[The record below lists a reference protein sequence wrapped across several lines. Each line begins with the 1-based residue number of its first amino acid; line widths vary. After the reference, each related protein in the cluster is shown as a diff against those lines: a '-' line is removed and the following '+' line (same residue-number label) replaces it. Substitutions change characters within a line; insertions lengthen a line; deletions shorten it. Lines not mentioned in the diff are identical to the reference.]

1 MSLTRFRFIGL
12 ALLWTA
18 CASSN
23 TKDAHSPSERSSY
36 PSNPAARPEGTGS
49 TGRPKPAVDYNR
61 LPDLPQYPCGPA
73 QFATGTGGKLNP
85 AVIQEHLRARFSKLK
100 HCYEQG
106 VRKNPGLGGKVT
118 VRFVIEKD
126 GRVGN
131 AAPVC
136 TSMPDPAVVAC
147 IVGEYGQI
155 RFPRPEAGIVTVVYP
170 VTFSPGN

>member
-1 MSLTRFRFIGL
+1 MSLTRFRFIAL

-23 TKDAHSPSERSSY
+23 PKETHSPSERSS
-36 PSNPAARPEGTGS
+36 SRSKPATREEGKS
-49 TGRPKPAVDYNR
+49 RGRPKAHIDFNR

-73 QFATGTGGKLNP
+73 QFDAATGGNLDP

-100 HCYEQG
+100 RCYEVG
-106 VRKNPGLGGKVT
+106 LGKNPGLGGKVT
-118 VRFVIEKD
+118 VRFVIERD
-126 GRVGN
+126 GRVGK
-131 AAPVC
+131 AVPIC

-147 IVGEYGQI
+147 IVGEYGQM
-155 RFPRPEAGIVTVVYP
+155 RFPRPEAGVVTVVYP

>member
-1 MSLTRFRFIGL
+1 MSLTRFRIIGI

-23 TKDAHSPSERSSY
+23 PKEEAHAPSERSPS

-49 TGRPKPAVDYNR
+49 TGRPTNVMASSRKPAVDYNR

-73 QFATGTGGKLNP
+73 QFATGTAGKLNP

-126 GRVGN
+126 GRVGH

-155 RFPRPEAGIVTVVYP
+155 RFPRPEAGIVTVV
-170 VTFSPGN
+170 

>member
-1 MSLTRFRFIGL
+1 MSPTRSRFIGF

-23 TKDAHSPSERSSY
+23 TKETHSPSERPSSH
-36 PSNPAARPEGTGS
+36 SARPARQESPGS
-49 TGRPKPAVDYNR
+49 TVRSKARPDYNA

-73 QFATGTGGKLNP
+73 QFDTGTGGMLNP
-85 AVIQEHLRARFSKLK
+85 AVIQEHVRARYSKLK
-100 HCYEQG
+100 RCYEQG
-106 VRKNPGLGGKVT
+106 LGKNPGLGGKVT

-126 GRVGN
+126 GRVGK
-131 AAPVC
+131 AVPVC

-147 IVGEYGQI
+147 IVGEYGHM

>member
-1 MSLTRFRFIGL
+1 MSLTRLRFIGL
-12 ALLWTA
+12 ALLGTA

-23 TKDAHSPSERSSY
+23 TNGALSPSERSSSRSK
-36 PSNPAARPEGTGS
+36 PTAPQEGQGS
-49 TGRPKPAVDYNR
+49 SGRPKAAVDYNR

-85 AVIQEHLRARFSKLK
+85 AVIQEHLRASFSKLRR
-100 HCYEQG
+100 CYEQG
-106 VRKNPGLGGKVT
+106 VRNNAGLGGKVT

-131 AAPVC
+131 AVPVC

-147 IVGEYGQI
+147 IVAEYGLI
-155 RFPRPEAGIVTVVYP
+155 RFPRPEAGSVTVVYP

>member
-1 MSLTRFRFIGL
+1 MSPTRFQFIGL

-23 TKDAHSPSERSSY
+23 PKEAHPPSERSSSRSPPAAPRESTAS
-36 PSNPAARPEGTGS
+36 PSN
-49 TGRPKPAVDYNR
+49 PKPAVDYNR

-106 VRKNPGLGGKVT
+106 VRKNPRLGGKVT
-118 VRFVIEKD
+118 VRFIIEKD

-136 TSMPDPAVVAC
+136 TSMPDAAVVAC

-155 RFPRPEAGIVTVVYP
+155 RFPRPEAGTVTVVYP

>member
-1 MSLTRFRFIGL
+1 MSVTRFCFVGL

-23 TKDAHSPSERSSY
+23 PKEAHSSSERSS
-36 PSNPAARPEGTGS
+36 SRSKLAARKESTGS
-49 TGRPKPAVDYNR
+49 TGGSKAPVDYHR

-73 QFATGTGGKLNP
+73 QFDTNTGGKLDP
-85 AVIQEHLRARFSKLK
+85 AVIQAHLRSRFSKLK
-100 HCYEQG
+100 RCYEEG
-106 VRKNPGLGGKVT
+106 LGKNPGLGGKVT

-126 GRVGN
+126 GRVGK
-131 AAPVC
+131 AVPVC

-147 IVGEYGQI
+147 IVGEYGQM
-155 RFPRPEAGIVTVVYP
+155 RFPRPEAGIVTVVHP